1 MEGNDLQGKDL
12 VELGEILRRTRESKG
27 LSLEGIVRDTKI
39 PRGHILAIESGAI
52 EKLPGKT
59 FARYFIKEY
68 LNYIGL
74 RELWPQYDALIA
86 LDENVE
92 ISQVLGTYTPP
103 PKGFRAASKWW
114 VYAILIVL
122 LITSIGLLYARKE
135 HVLDAMK
142 HQNQVASTQDSTKLA
157 TEVPRDLV
165 QGGLPLAGE
174 SKGLPLPSQSLSKD
188 EGAKKPV
195 EETAKVLEIKATR
208 GNCWVR
214 VFKGDK
220 KIYEGTIKRDETKTF
235 DTKDEPLKVRFGNFP
250 AVDIKWMGK
259 TPEMTDKVKG
269 SVTNV
274 FIYHVDG
281 KVVKVD

>member
-1 MEGNDLQGKDL
+1 MGEDDLQGKDL

-27 LSLEGIVRDTKI
+27 LSVEEVVKDTKI
-39 PRGHILAIESGAI
+39 PRGHILAIESGNI
-52 EKLPGKT
+52 EKLPGKV

-74 RELWPQYDALIA
+74 KELWPRYDALIA
-86 LDENVE
+86 LGENVE

-142 HQNQVASTQDSTKLA
+142 HQDQVVSSDDSTKQA
-157 TEVPRDLV
+157 TEVPRELI
-165 QGGLPLAGE
+165 QGGLPSTVE
-174 SKGLPLPSQSLSKD
+174 SKDLPLPSPSLPKD
-188 EGAKKPV
+188 EGAQKPV
-195 EETAKVLEIKATR
+195 EEPAKILEIKATR

-220 KIYEGTIKRDETKTF
+220 KVFEGTIKRDETKTF
-235 DTKDEPLKVRFGNFP
+235 ETKDEPLKVRFGNFP

-259 TPEMTDKVKG
+259 TPEMSAKIKG
-269 SVTNV
+269 TVPAML
-274 FIYHVDG
+274 IYQIDG